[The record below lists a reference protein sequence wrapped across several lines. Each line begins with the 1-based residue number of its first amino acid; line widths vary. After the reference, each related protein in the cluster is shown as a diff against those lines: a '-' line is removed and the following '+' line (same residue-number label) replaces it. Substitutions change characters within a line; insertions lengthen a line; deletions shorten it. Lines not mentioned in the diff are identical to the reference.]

1 MDRGCQR
8 EEVFQSDDNRRL
20 FLETLGQAFEE
31 PVKRGCC
38 LRDEEFRRELLA
50 AVDELADSQDSG
62 EEVRQSSLA
71 KAGRFHTPMGTPTVR
86 RVRARGLQE
95 RGSVVGCVPSRGVQR
110 CEISGIGAGRPSA
123 LGGGHGVV
131 SPHESIH
138 SATGG
143 AWDPVGFSG
152 AAGTLFL
159 EWADRPTISTERFV
173 SRLDRRR

>member
-1 MDRGCQR
+1 MVCKPACMPPTVRVEYPGAIYPR
-8 EEVFQSDDNRRL
+8 HGS
-20 FLETLGQAFEE
+20 GQ
-31 PVKRGCC
+31 P
-38 LRDEEFRRELLA
+38 L
-50 AVDELADSQDSG
+50 
-62 EEVRQSSLA
+62 
-71 KAGRFHTPMGTPTVR
+71 GTPTVR

-95 RGSVVGCVPSRGVQR
+95 RGSVVGRVPSRGVQR